1 MSGLRSTRVTVSLL
15 LLAAAACGPA
25 QNGGVEGADPQ
36 VSSVSADSRVTM
48 QRLPCFGTCPMYTV
62 DVDAG
67 GAVTFTGERFVET
80 TGRATRTIPA
90 RDAAAL
96 LQHLSDAGFFALAE
110 SYTYES
116 KACGSYHTDAPR
128 VIMTLSLNGRS
139 RRVEHDYGCSDAPDA
154 LRAMQERVDSVAG
167 VATWVGQR

>member
-1 MSGLRSTRVTVSLL
+1 MSGVRSARVTGSLL

-62 DVDAG
+62 EVDAG
-67 GAVTFTGERFVET
+67 GAVAFTGERFVAT
-80 TGRATRTIPA
+80 MGRATRTIPA

-96 LQHLSDAGFFALAE
+96 LQHLSDAGFLALAE
-110 SYTYES
+110 RYTHES

-128 VIMTLSLNGRS
+128 VIMTLVLNGRS
-139 RRVEHDYGCSDAPDA
+139 KTVEHDYGCADAPAA
-154 LRAMQERVDSVAG
+154 LRTMQERVDSVAG
-167 VATWVGQR
+167 VAAWVGQR